1 MDSRVDSLVEIGRKF
16 SLVVLLDKLSLSI
29 GAREAVVLLGRY
41 RVVRERT
48 RMRRLV
54 PTDSCLLLL
63 IRKKFRKTLGREGK
77 NSGDLGP

>member
-48 RMRRLV
+48 RMRRL
-54 PTDSCLLLL
+54 
-63 IRKKFRKTLGREGK
+63 
-77 NSGDLGP
+77 